1 MFKFHQSLNM
11 YIQQVICQLGELTQF
26 MKETFQETLRHLW
39 KDDVDTESPVNQQR
53 SKSVKSS
60 SDNNVIFSLV
70 SEHRWVVE
78 YLKLIKLSGRSIF
91 MALPKSIMEK
101 KQLINFN
108 DTHQTLC
115 VMTFKQRNSRPL
127 TLTPH
132 TPASLIKIPF

>member
-11 YIQQVICQLGELTQF
+11 YIQQVIFQLGELTQF

-39 KDDVDTESPVNQQR
+39 KDDVDTESPVNQYC

-101 KQLINFN
+101 KQLIN
-108 DTHQTLC
+108 L
-115 VMTFKQRNSRPL
+115 MIR
-127 TLTPH
+127 
-132 TPASLIKIPF
+132 IKLYVS